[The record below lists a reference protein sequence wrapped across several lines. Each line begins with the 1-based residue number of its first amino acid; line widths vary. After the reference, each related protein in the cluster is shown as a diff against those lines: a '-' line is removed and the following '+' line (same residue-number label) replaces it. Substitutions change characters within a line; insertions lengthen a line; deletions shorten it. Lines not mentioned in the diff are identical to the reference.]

1 MYIADITSLDVRLKE
16 NRIEEDK
23 SAKMKNTRQ
32 TTKKW
37 EKKTYRFGWHES
49 INKKSDGDFPAISD
63 LSLVRV
69 YCVTA

>member
-37 EKKTYRFGWHES
+37 EKKH
-49 INKKSDGDFPAISD
+49 IV
-63 LSLVRV
+63 LVGMSP
-69 YCVTA
+69 

>member
-32 TTKKW
+32 TTKK
-37 EKKTYRFGWHES
+37 
-49 INKKSDGDFPAISD
+49 
-63 LSLVRV
+63 
-69 YCVTA
+69 